1 MRLRFIVN
9 PCSGRHLRS
18 ARLQP
23 MLRHF
28 IASRRLDADVVL
40 TEGPGHA
47 TELARE
53 AVVSGCQ
60 RVVAVGGD
68 GTMNEVGQALLRSPA
83 ALALVPC
90 GSGNGLARHIGLPA
104 APRLALELA
113 VDEAASIRILDTGT
127 AAGRPFFNVMG
138 MGLDAEVSQRFNKL
152 VRRGLPAY
160 ARTAFAA
167 FLGRQNQSCTIRC
180 GRRSETLEVLL
191 ISVANSEQYGNGAVI
206 APGARV
212 DDGLLDL
219 VAVRPVGI
227 VGAAFLA
234 CRLFLGNLDRSGRVR
249 RMRGAR
255 FEIERPAP
263 GLIHTDGECHA
274 AGTRIEVAVVP
285 GSLRIVCPAVVP
297 PSKGRGNSRASAA
310 SSRNERSSFA
320 LKI

>member
-1 MRLRFIVN
+1 MSSPGFTLCRAEFVLPLAAPDRSERIQDGYLLTHGEVIREV
-9 PCSGRHLRS
+9 GRYS
-18 ARLQP
+18 VD
-23 MLRHF
+23 
-28 IASRRLDADVVL
+28 IGRRLV
-40 TEGPGHA
+40 ESCG
-47 TELARE
+47 E
-53 AVVSGCQ
+53 ALSVY
-60 RVVAVGGD
+60 
-68 GTMNEVGQALLRSPA
+68 
-83 ALALVPC
+83 
-90 GSGNGLARHIGLPA
+90 GL
-104 APRLALELA
+104 
-113 VDEAASIRILDTGT
+113 
-127 AAGRPFFNVMG
+127 
-138 MGLDAEVSQRFNKL
+138 
-152 VRRGLPAY
+152 
-160 ARTAFAA
+160 
-167 FLGRQNQSCTIRC
+167 
-180 GRRSETLEVLL
+180 
-191 ISVANSEQYGNGAVI
+191 